1 MELHNDCQ
9 SIAGCECR
17 GPCFRTRFPRFG
29 GRHSVILGMDCLT
42 DQHAVIDFHMSTITL
57 AGKLVCKLHKY
68 AVRSSLARTVKSVF
82 VPANSEVVFP
92 VCLTRSYDND
102 YLVTEAVT
110 SMEINMPDT
119 KISYCVVQPK
129 RGITVVRVVNNSSC
143 PTSIAKG
150 VTMAI

>member
-1 MELHNDCQ
+1 MTARVLLAVNVEGQVFEHDFHVLD
-9 SIAGCECR
+9 
-17 GPCFRTRFPRFG
+17 

-57 AGKLVCKLHKY
+57 AGKLVRKLHKH

-110 SMEINMPDT
+110 SMEMPDT
-119 KISYCVVQPK
+119 KMSYCVVQPK
-129 RGITVVRVVNNSSC
+129 RGITVIRVVNNSSC

>member
-1 MELHNDCQ
+1 MTARVLLAVNVEGQVFEHDFHVLD
-9 SIAGCECR
+9 
-17 GPCFRTRFPRFG
+17 
-29 GRHSVILGMDCLT
+29 GRPSVILGMDFLT
-42 DQHAVIDFHMSTITL
+42 NQHAVINFHMSTITL

-82 VPANSEVVFP
+82 VSANSEVVFP

-119 KISYCVVQPK
+119 KMSYCVVQPK
-129 RGITVVRVVNNSSC
+129 SRITVVRVVNNFSC
-143 PTSIAKG
+143 PTTIAKG
-150 VTMAI
+150 VTVAI